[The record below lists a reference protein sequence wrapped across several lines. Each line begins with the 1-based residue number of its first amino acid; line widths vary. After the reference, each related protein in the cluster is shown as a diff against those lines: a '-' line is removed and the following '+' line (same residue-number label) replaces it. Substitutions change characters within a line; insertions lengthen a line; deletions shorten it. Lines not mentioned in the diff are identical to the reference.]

1 VTAKTTKEAADA
13 AREREPD
20 GEADEVEAVAS
31 EQDEAVEDA
40 AAAEAGAPEQEEHA
54 EGGAE
59 DGPGQAA
66 GRPAAA
72 RPKRKRRVRVIEVI
86 DDDDDLEDVLEAIEA
101 EDDEDEP
108 PARPAR
114 AARPAA
120 KTVKTAKPAAKAS
133 PARPAAAARP
143 RPERLEPPEEAEDE
157 PADHWA
163 ERPARKVGPFSYTP
177 ARSPKEHA
185 EGSSP
190 VRIVVTVVVVAL
202 LASLAIWQWTRASDL
217 SSKQDARDAVS
228 KVALQYGDVAFN
240 YNAANYQSQADKAEK
255 LMAGDLLDQFKQ
267 STLPGLTAAFKSD
280 SQVGMSSKSTDVFVG
295 SVNGKFATVVVM
307 VDIGLQT
314 KDGKVSQPSTLLRL
328 ALAKVDGKWKVTKQY
343 PSGVNDS
350 NQNNQG
356 GNGLVPGSS
365 AASPSPS
372 TTKSGKP

>member
-1 VTAKTTKEAADA
+1 MTAKTTKEAADA
-13 AREREPD
+13 ARESHPD

-40 AAAEAGAPEQEEHA
+40 EAAQAGASEQED
-54 EGGAE
+54 GAE
-59 DGPGQAA
+59 DGAA
-66 GRPAAA
+66 EAAERPAAA

-101 EDDEDEP
+101 EDEEDER
-108 PARPAR
+108 PARPAK

-120 KTVKTAKPAAKAS
+120 KAAKPAAKAS
-133 PARPAAAARP
+133 PARPATAKP
-143 RPERLEPPEEAEDE
+143 RPERLEPPEEEAEE
-157 PADHWA
+157 RADA
-163 ERPARKVGPFSYTP
+163 AARPARKVGPFSYTP
-177 ARSPKEHA
+177 TRPPKEHA
-185 EGSSP
+185 DSSSL
-190 VRIVVTVVVVAL
+190 VRVIATVVVVAV
-202 LASLAIWQWTRASDL
+202 LASLAIWQWTRASGLASD
-217 SSKQDARDAVS
+217 KDARGEVS

-240 YNAANYQSQADKAEK
+240 YNASNYQSQAAKAEK

-314 KDGKVSQPSTLLRL
+314 KDGKVSQPATLLRL

-350 NQNNQG
+350 NQNAG
-356 GNGLVPGSS
+356 SGGLVPGSS

-372 TTKSGKP
+372 TTGSGKPKN

>member
-1 VTAKTTKEAADA
+1 MTAKTTKEAADA
-13 AREREPD
+13 ARESHPD

-40 AAAEAGAPEQEEHA
+40 RAAKAAASEQED
-54 EGGAE
+54 GAE
-59 DGPGQAA
+59 DDGAEEAA
-66 GRPAAA
+66 ERPAA

-108 PARPAR
+108 PARPA
-114 AARPAA
+114 A
-120 KTVKTAKPAAKAS
+120 KTAKTAKAAKTAKPAAKAS
-133 PARPAAAARP
+133 LAKPAAAAKP
-143 RPERLEPPEEAEDE
+143 RPERLEPPEEEAEE
-157 PADHWA
+157 RADA
-163 ERPARKVGPFSYTP
+163 VAMRPARKVGPFSYTP
-177 ARSPKEHA
+177 TRPPKEHA
-185 EGSSP
+185 GSSSL
-190 VRIVVTVVVVAL
+190 VRVIVTVVVVAL
-202 LASLAIWQWTRASDL
+202 LASLAIWQWTRASGLASD
-217 SSKQDARDAVS
+217 KDARGEVS

-240 YNAANYQSQADKAEK
+240 YNASNYQSQAAKAEK

-280 SQVGMSSKSTDVFVG
+280 SQVGMSSKSSDVFVG

-343 PSGVNDS
+343 PSGVNDNNQS
-350 NQNNQG
+350 NQSNG
-356 GNGLVPGSS
+356 SNGLVPGSS

-372 TTKSGKP
+372 TTKTGKP

>member
-1 VTAKTTKEAADA
+1 MTAKTTKEAADA
-13 AREREPD
+13 ARESHPD

-40 AAAEAGAPEQEEHA
+40 QAAKAVASEQEDGAEEAAE
-54 EGGAE
+54 
-59 DGPGQAA
+59 
-66 GRPAAA
+66 RPAA

-108 PARPAR
+108 PARPA
-114 AARPAA
+114 A
-120 KTVKTAKPAAKAS
+120 KTAKTAKPAAKAS
-133 PARPAAAARP
+133 LAKPAAAAKP
-143 RPERLEPPEEAEDE
+143 RPERLEPPEEEAEE
-157 PADHWA
+157 RADA
-163 ERPARKVGPFSYTP
+163 VAARPARKVGPFSYTP
-177 ARSPKEHA
+177 TRPPKEHA
-185 EGSSP
+185 ESSSL
-190 VRIVVTVVVVAL
+190 VRVIVTVVVVAL
-202 LASLAIWQWTRASDL
+202 LASLAIWQWTRASGLASD
-217 SSKQDARDAVS
+217 KDARGEVS

-240 YNAANYQSQADKAEK
+240 YNASNYQSQAAKAEK

-350 NQNNQG
+350 NQNTG
-356 GNGLVPGSS
+356 SNGLVPGSS

-372 TTKSGKP
+372 TTKTGKP

>member
-1 VTAKTTKEAADA
+1 MTAKTTKEAADA
-13 AREREPD
+13 ARESHPD
-20 GEADEVEAVAS
+20 GGADEVEAVAS

-40 AAAEAGAPEQEEHA
+40 QAAKAVASEQEDDAEEAAE
-54 EGGAE
+54 
-59 DGPGQAA
+59 
-66 GRPAAA
+66 RPAAA

-101 EDDEDEP
+101 EDGGDEP
-108 PARPAR
+108 PARPA
-114 AARPAA
+114 A
-120 KTVKTAKPAAKAS
+120 KTAKTAKPAAKAS
-133 PARPAAAARP
+133 PAKPAAAAKP
-143 RPERLEPPEEAEDE
+143 RPERLEPPEEAEDR
-157 PADHWA
+157 ADA
-163 ERPARKVGPFSYTP
+163 VAMRPARKVGPFSYTP
-177 ARSPKEHA
+177 TRPPKEHA
-185 EGSSP
+185 ESSSL
-190 VRIVVTVVVVAL
+190 VRVIVTVVVVAL

-217 SSKQDARDAVS
+217 ASDKDARGEVS

-240 YNAANYQSQADKAEK
+240 YNASNYQSQAAKAEK

-350 NQNNQG
+350 NQNSG
-356 GNGLVPGSS
+356 SNGLVPGSS

-372 TTKSGKP
+372 TTKTGKP

>member
-1 VTAKTTKEAADA
+1 MTAKTTKEAADA
-13 AREREPD
+13 ARESHPD

-40 AAAEAGAPEQEEHA
+40 EAAQAGASEQEDGAAEAA
-54 EGGAE
+54 ERPAAE
-59 DGPGQAA
+59 RPAA
-66 GRPAAA
+66 ERPAAA

-101 EDDEDEP
+101 EDEEDER
-108 PARPAR
+108 PARPAK
-114 AARPAA
+114 AARPA
-120 KTVKTAKPAAKAS
+120 AKPAAKAS
-133 PARPAAAARP
+133 PARPAAAKP
-143 RPERLEPPEEAEDE
+143 RPERLEPPEEEAEE
-157 PADHWA
+157 RADA
-163 ERPARKVGPFSYTP
+163 AAARPARKVGPFSYTP
-177 ARSPKEHA
+177 PRPPKEHA
-185 EGSSP
+185 DSSSL
-190 VRIVVTVVVVAL
+190 VRVIATVVVVAV
-202 LASLAIWQWTRASDL
+202 LASLAIWQWTRASGLASD
-217 SSKQDARDAVS
+217 KDARGEVS

-240 YNAANYQSQADKAEK
+240 YNASNYQSQAAKAEK

-314 KDGKVSQPSTLLRL
+314 KDGKVSQPATLLRL

-350 NQNNQG
+350 NQNAG
-356 GNGLVPGSS
+356 SGGLVPGSS

-372 TTKSGKP
+372 TTGSGKPKN

>member
-1 VTAKTTKEAADA
+1 MTAKTTKEAADA
-13 AREREPD
+13 ARESHPD

-31 EQDEAVEDA
+31 EQDEAVEG
-40 AAAEAGAPEQEEHA
+40 AEAAKAGASEQED
-54 EGGAE
+54 GAE
-59 DGPGQAA
+59 DGAEEAA
-66 GRPAAA
+66 ERPAAA

-101 EDDEDEP
+101 EDDEDER
-108 PARPAR
+108 PARPAK

-120 KTVKTAKPAAKAS
+120 KPAKPAAKAS
-133 PARPAAAARP
+133 PAAAKP
-143 RPERLEPPEEAEDE
+143 RPERLEPPEEE
-157 PADHWA
+157 PEERADA
-163 ERPARKVGPFSYTP
+163 VAARPPRKVGPFSYTP
-177 ARSPKEHA
+177 TRPPKERA
-185 EGSSP
+185 DSSSP
-190 VRIVVTVVVVAL
+190 VRVIAVVVVVAV
-202 LASLAIWQWTRASDL
+202 LASLAIWQWTRASGLASD
-217 SSKQDARDAVS
+217 KDARGEVS

-240 YNAANYQSQADKAEK
+240 YNASNYQSQAAKAEK

-267 STLPGLTAAFKSD
+267 STLPGLTAAFRSD

-314 KDGKVSQPSTLLRL
+314 KDGKVSQPATLLRL

-350 NQNNQG
+350 NQNAG
-356 GNGLVPGSS
+356 SGGLVPGS

-372 TTKSGKP
+372 TTGSGKPKN

>member
-1 VTAKTTKEAADA
+1 MTAKTTKEAADA

-20 GEADEVEAVAS
+20 GGADEVEAVAS

-40 AAAEAGAPEQEEHA
+40 PEQQEEDPQAGAEE
-54 EGGAE
+54 
-59 DGPGQAA
+59 AA
-66 GRPAAA
+66 GRPDAA

-86 DDDDDLEDVLEAIEA
+86 DDDEDLEDVLQAIEA

-108 PARPAR
+108 PARPAAK
-114 AARPAA
+114 AAR
-120 KTVKTAKPAAKAS
+120 TAKPAAKAS
-133 PARPAAAARP
+133 LAKPAAAAKP
-143 RPERLEPPEEAEDE
+143 RPERLESPEEDAEE
-157 PADHWA
+157 RAASVPM
-163 ERPARKVGPFSYTP
+163 RPARKVGPFSYTP
-177 ARSPKEHA
+177 TRPPKEHA
-185 EGSSP
+185 GSSAL
-190 VRIVVTVVVVAL
+190 VSVVVTVVVAAL

-217 SSKQDARDAVS
+217 ASDKDARGDVS

-240 YNAANYQSQADKAEK
+240 YNASNYQSQAAKAEK

-267 STLPGLTAAFKSD
+267 STLPGLAAAFKSD

-314 KDGKVSQPSTLLRL
+314 KDGKVSQPATLLRL

-350 NQNNQG
+350 NQNTG
-356 GNGLVPGSS
+356 SNGLVPGSS

-372 TTKSGKP
+372 ATKSTPKN

>member
-1 VTAKTTKEAADA
+1 MTAKTTEEAADA
-13 AREREPD
+13 ARESHPD

-40 AAAEAGAPEQEEHA
+40 EAAQAGASEQEDGAAEAA
-54 EGGAE
+54 E
-59 DGPGQAA
+59 
-66 GRPAAA
+66 RPAAA

-101 EDDEDEP
+101 EDEEDER
-108 PARPAR
+108 PARPAK

-120 KTVKTAKPAAKAS
+120 KAAKPAAKAS
-133 PARPAAAARP
+133 PARPAAAKP
-143 RPERLEPPEEAEDE
+143 RPERLEPPEEEAEE
-157 PADHWA
+157 REEAA
-163 ERPARKVGPFSYTP
+163 ARPARKVGPFSYTP
-177 ARSPKEHA
+177 TRPPKEHA
-185 EGSSP
+185 DSSSL
-190 VRIVVTVVVVAL
+190 VRVIATVVVVAV
-202 LASLAIWQWTRASDL
+202 LASLAIWQWTRASGLASD
-217 SSKQDARDAVS
+217 KDARGEVS

-240 YNAANYQSQADKAEK
+240 YNASNYQSQAAKAEK

-314 KDGKVSQPSTLLRL
+314 KDGKVSQPATLLRL

-350 NQNNQG
+350 NQNAG
-356 GNGLVPGSS
+356 SGGLVPGSS

-372 TTKSGKP
+372 TTGSGKPKN

>member
-1 VTAKTTKEAADA
+1 MTAKTTKEAADA
-13 AREREPD
+13 ARESHPD

-40 AAAEAGAPEQEEHA
+40 EAAQAGASEQED
-54 EGGAE
+54 GAE
-59 DGPGQAA
+59 DGAA
-66 GRPAAA
+66 EAAERPAAA

-101 EDDEDEP
+101 EDEEDER
-108 PARPAR
+108 PARPAK

-120 KTVKTAKPAAKAS
+120 KAAKPAAKAS
-133 PARPAAAARP
+133 PARSAAAKP
-143 RPERLEPPEEAEDE
+143 RPERLEPPEEEAEE
-157 PADHWA
+157 RADA
-163 ERPARKVGPFSYTP
+163 AAARPARKVGPFSYTP
-177 ARSPKEHA
+177 TRPPKEHA
-185 EGSSP
+185 GSSSL
-190 VRIVVTVVVVAL
+190 VRVIATVVVVAV
-202 LASLAIWQWTRASDL
+202 LASLAIWQWTRASGLASD
-217 SSKQDARDAVS
+217 KDARGEVS

-240 YNAANYQSQADKAEK
+240 YNASNYQSQAAKAEK

-314 KDGKVSQPSTLLRL
+314 KDGKVSQPATLLRL

-350 NQNNQG
+350 NQNAG
-356 GNGLVPGSS
+356 SGGLVPGS

-372 TTKSGKP
+372 TTGSGKPKN

>member
-1 VTAKTTKEAADA
+1 MTAKTTKEAADA
-13 AREREPD
+13 ARESHPD

-31 EQDEAVEDA
+31 EQDEAVEGAEA
-40 AAAEAGAPEQEEHA
+40 AKAGAPEQED
-54 EGGAE
+54 GAE
-59 DGPGQAA
+59 DGAEEAA
-66 GRPAAA
+66 ERPAAA

-101 EDDEDEP
+101 EDDEDER
-108 PARPAR
+108 PARPAK

-120 KTVKTAKPAAKAS
+120 KPAKPAAKAS
-133 PARPAAAARP
+133 PAAAKP
-143 RPERLEPPEEAEDE
+143 RPERLEPPEEE
-157 PADHWA
+157 PEERADA
-163 ERPARKVGPFSYTP
+163 VAARPPRKVGPFSYTP
-177 ARSPKEHA
+177 TRLPKERA
-185 EGSSP
+185 DSSSP
-190 VRIVVTVVVVAL
+190 VRVIAVVVVVAV
-202 LASLAIWQWTRASDL
+202 LASLAIWQWTRASGLASD
-217 SSKQDARDAVS
+217 KDARGEVS

-240 YNAANYQSQADKAEK
+240 YNASNYQSQAAKAEK

-267 STLPGLTAAFKSD
+267 STLPGLTAAFRSD

-314 KDGKVSQPSTLLRL
+314 KDGKVSQPATLLRL

-350 NQNNQG
+350 NQNAG
-356 GNGLVPGSS
+356 GGGLVPGS

-372 TTKSGKP
+372 TTGSGKPKN